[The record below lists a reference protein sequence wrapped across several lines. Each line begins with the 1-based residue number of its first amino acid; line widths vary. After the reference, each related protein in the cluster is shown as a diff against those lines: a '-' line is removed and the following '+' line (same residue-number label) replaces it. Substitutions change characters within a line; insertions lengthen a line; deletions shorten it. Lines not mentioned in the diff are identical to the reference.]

1 MQAPGTTP
9 KVHKI
14 GKSGD
19 CSVVVIKMSPKAIK
33 LARDAMR
40 LAAPQLMKKPP
51 IKVMGRDCRM
61 PRNVGFFALPDPD
74 TEAPV
79 VPGYRFS
86 GQTVPSMVASGEI
99 GEIILAFNEMFGIE
113 GNAILVNEYPAG
125 DTSSIGAHSDDEK
138 GLDTS
143 GGVFGFNLY
152 DETPNGE
159 PNGKL
164 RKMVFREIATGE
176 KFEIIL
182 EPNTIFGMVG
192 PLFQKKFTHEIPK
205 AKGVAGRFSGT
216 IRRHKVV
223 KEAPKH
229 VTGAKR
235 RADEAPG
242 AEESKRPRA

>member
-19 CSVVVIKMSPKAIK
+19 CSVVVIKMSPEAIE
-33 LARDAMR
+33 LARDAMQ
-40 LAAPQLMKKPP
+40 LAAPQLMQKPP
-51 IKVMGRDCRM
+51 IRVMGRDCRM
-61 PRNVGFFALPDPD
+61 PRNVGLFSLPNPE
-74 TEAPV
+74 TGAPM

-86 GQTVPSMVASGEI
+86 GQTVPSMVASGPI
-99 GEIILAFNEMFGIE
+99 GELISAINEMFGTNS
-113 GNAILVNEYPAG
+113 NAVLVNEYPAG
-125 DTSSIGAHSDDEK
+125 DKSSIGAHSDDEK

-143 GGVFGFNLY
+143 RGVFGINLY
-152 DETPNGE
+152 DEI

-164 RKMVFREIATGE
+164 RKMVFREKATGE

-192 PLFQKKFTHEIPK
+192 EKFQEQFTHAIPA
-205 AKGVAGRFSGT
+205 AKGAAGRISATFRS
-216 IRRHKVV
+216 HVE

-235 RADEAPG
+235 RAEEAPG